1 MELTVTGLPK
11 QSSDRAYYELF
22 VWRHGKPG
30 YPCVGFKMAHGTTTV
45 RFTVP
50 YELTDD
56 TQLVVTAIEPG
67 KASWPGKVVMRT
79 A

>member
-1 MELTVTGLPK
+1 M
-11 QSSDRAYYELF
+11 R
-22 VWRHGKPG
+22 
-30 YPCVGFKMAHGTTTV
+30 AHGTTTV

-50 YELTDD
+50 YELSED

-67 KASWPGKVVMRT
+67 KSSWPGKVVMRT